1 MNENTYANS
10 AEEEEE
16 EEPEELEELEEEEEE
31 VEEPEEE
38 EEVMVKQLVR
48 HSRKFINVNTRY
60 NIHLLLPLFRKSSIC
75 KSLICKSP
83 ICK

>member
-10 AEEEEE
+10 TEEEEE
-16 EEPEELEELEEEEEE
+16 GEEEE
-31 VEEPEEE
+31 VEEEETEEESE

-60 NIHLLLPLFRKSSIC
+60 NIHLLLLLLFRKIINMQMTRMQITNMQI
-75 KSLICKSP
+75 LIL
-83 ICK
+83 